1 MTLLNWNWC
10 SFCPISCLV
19 KSVCTCSIF
28 LIQRILNNC
37 GPSSENI
44 RFYSPIDGI
53 RLSIFLI
60 MCTMNNFGECRRKMA
75 ALFYSSLS
83 WEIYWS
89 DLFLLDRFICSIQ
102 AWQDTEYQV
111 DMNPKLYLAA
121 PQVSNELVC
130 EVLERK
136 GPVMYKGS
144 FFASIICLACS
155 FTKGSLHMTVFP
167 LYIWMAG
174 KELYFHL
181 EENWKYL
188 SGSASKLPFHRLFSI
203 TSSQWA
209 HFCYF
214 TNSKKT
220 IRICSVKKCTCKR
233 VFLYHC

>member
-1 MTLLNWNWC
+1 MSFRRKFGLLFLRLPSYKLDFVFIQVKLLNWNWC

-37 GPSSENI
+37 GPSSGNI
-44 RFYSPIDGI
+44 GFYSPIDEI

-111 DMNPKLYLAA
+111 DISPKLD
-121 PQVSNELVC
+121 QVN
-130 EVLERK
+130 
-136 GPVMYKGS
+136 
-144 FFASIICLACS
+144 IICLACS
-155 FTKGSLHMTVFP
+155 FTKWSLHMTVFP

-188 SGSASKLPFHRLFSI
+188 SGTSSKLPFHRLFSI

-209 HFCYF
+209 HFCCF
-214 TNSKKT
+214 LNFEKKEQ
-220 IRICSVKKCTCKR
+220 
-233 VFLYHC
+233 

>member
-1 MTLLNWNWC
+1 MSFRRKFGLLFLRLPSYKLDFVFIQVKLLNWNWC
-10 SFCPISCLV
+10 SFCTISCLV

-37 GPSSENI
+37 GPSSGNI
-44 RFYSPIDGI
+44 GFYSPIDEI

-111 DMNPKLYLAA
+111 DISPKLD
-121 PQVSNELVC
+121 QVN
-130 EVLERK
+130 
-136 GPVMYKGS
+136 
-144 FFASIICLACS
+144 IICLACS
-155 FTKGSLHMTVFP
+155 FTKWSLHMTVFP

-188 SGSASKLPFHRLFSI
+188 SGTSSKLPFHRLFSI

-209 HFCYF
+209 HFCCF
-214 TNSKKT
+214 LNFEKKEQ
-220 IRICSVKKCTCKR
+220 
-233 VFLYHC
+233 

>member
-37 GPSSENI
+37 GPSSGNI

-111 DMNPKLYLAA
+111 DISPKLD
-121 PQVSNELVC
+121 QVN
-130 EVLERK
+130 
-136 GPVMYKGS
+136 
-144 FFASIICLACS
+144 IICLACS
-155 FTKGSLHMTVFP
+155 FTKWSLHMTVFP

-188 SGSASKLPFHRLFSI
+188 SGTSSKLPFHRLFSI

-209 HFCYF
+209 HFCCF
-214 TNSKKT
+214 LNFEKKNSKRLVLWT
-220 IRICSVKKCTCKR
+220 N
-233 VFLYHC
+233 